1 MNLNSIKRGF
11 TSTNP
16 EKGLRNL
23 PGAMKADRI
32 DNSPSTI
39 RVKGRYISQ
48 DTDTV
53 GRFFGMMGYIHAW
66 LYVILFPCSIF
77 VGDDYLFSPIS
88 IFIIGL
94 AMVHGCALFA
104 DGLRNSDAPW
114 ATKGIK
120 IFWIFTLVMLVT
132 SIVASMLWN

>member
-23 PGAMKADRI
+23 SGARKADRI
-32 DNSPSTI
+32 DDSTCTI
-39 RVKGRYISQ
+39 RVKGQYISGGN
-48 DTDTV
+48 DKV

-66 LYVILFPCSIF
+66 LFVILFPCTLIA
-77 VGDDYLFSPIS
+77 GDNYISSPLS
-88 IFIIGL
+88 VFIIGF
-94 AMVHGCALFA
+94 AIVHGCAMFA
-104 DGLRNSDAPW
+104 DGLRNSNAPW

-120 IFWIFTLVMLVT
+120 IFWIFTLLLAVY
-132 SIVASMLWN
+132 SIVVAMVSG